1 MKKNVLVVACLATIS
16 VALVY
21 GQAPAAQPKA
31 PAAAAQP
38 RAQTAQPARAAA
50 AAPGAVATGADER
63 ALVDKYCVACHN
75 TKAKATGLDSS
86 LRLTLDDVDFA
97 DVQAH
102 AAKLERV
109 ARKLRAGM
117 MPPVGM
123 PRPDPTVYKGMLTFL
138 QTELDRTATPYMPP
152 PGLHRLNRTE
162 YQNAIHD
169 LLNLEI

>member
-1 MKKNVLVVACLATIS
+1 MKKNVLVIACLATIS
-16 VALVY
+16 VALY
-21 GQAPAAQPKA
+21 GQAPATQPA
-31 PAAAAQP
+31 PAPPRPQAAPQP
-38 RAQTAQPARAAA
+38 RAAASTAGVPS
-50 AAPGAVATGADER
+50 ATDER

-86 LRLTLDDVDFA
+86 LRLTLDDVDFS

-138 QTELDRTATPYMPP
+138 
-152 PGLHRLNRTE
+152 
-162 YQNAIHD
+162 
-169 LLNLEI
+169 

>member
-1 MKKNVLVVACLATIS
+1 VMS

-21 GQAPAAQPKA
+21 GQTAAPQAQAPAPLAQPKA
-31 PAAAAQP
+31 QAATPAPKGASAVQSGHTAAE
-38 RAQTAQPARAAA
+38 
-50 AAPGAVATGADER
+50 ER

-97 DVQAH
+97 NVGAH
-102 AAKLERV
+102 AQKLEKV

-123 PRPDPTVYKGMLTFL
+123 PRPDKDTYHGMLTFL
-138 QTELDRTATPYMPP
+138 QAELDIRPCPTC
-152 PGLHRLNRTE
+152 RLPDS
-162 YQNAIHD
+162 IG
-169 LLNLEI
+169 